1 MAGEFDA
8 ITNALKIAYPPKAIV
23 PMVNQETPFR
33 AQLKKLIPAGGRV
46 TEGIVK
52 FGANLNPPQ
61 NQGQLIDGGALPSPK
76 DRTQDQF
83 QLTPTIFAAGF
94 QIGWVTR
101 AIGNSNKS
109 AFNGGELR
117 RRTEETI
124 ADLAKFMEQTYV
136 GTHGTGRRARVESDG
151 AASTF
156 VAALPEGTKLL
167 RENQFVTVRTTD
179 GGAVIRWDAGTE
191 VAPGRFITAINH
203 DTRVVTYS
211 GADAVLVAGDHVHP
225 QVEANQSF
233 VTNPFANGLRGLID
247 DATFLT
253 SIHGLSRVT
262 YPKLKANVAGNG
274 GTLRNLTEQILVRA
288 CHQNRA
294 RSGKRITDA
303 WMGEGQAEKYIEF
316 VAPDRRYTV
325 AGKGV
330 QGMGTGYQEGSLVH
344 YYPGGMFELQ
354 ISFDIVAR
362 EIFLLNRDTFFHYL
376 AEDMDW
382 WDEGGMLK
390 PTPNNTSYKASYLA
404 FVKAIENIGNDMPI
418 GNTVVRDLK
427 DPSIG
432 DT

>member
-1 MAGEFDA
+1 MAGEFDS
-8 ITNALKIAYPPKAIV
+8 ITNALKIAYPPKAIE

-33 AQLKKLIPAGGRV
+33 TQLKKLIPAGGRV

-61 NQGQLIDGGALPSPK
+61 NQGQLIDGGALPAPK

-94 QIGWVTR
+94 QIGWVTK

-124 ADLAKFMEQTYV
+124 SDLAKFIEQTYV

-151 AASTF
+151 SNTF
-156 VAALPEGTKLL
+156 VASLPEGTRLL
-167 RENQFVTVRTTD
+167 RENQFITVRTTD
-179 GGAVIRWDAGTE
+179 GGASVRDSLDL
-191 VAPGRFITAINH
+191 RSITAINH
-203 DTRVVTYS
+203 DTRTVTYS
-211 GADAVLVAGDHVHP
+211 GADQTLVAGDHVHP
-225 QVEANQSF
+225 VVEANQSF
-233 VTNPFANGLRGLID
+233 TTNPFSNGLRGLID

-253 SIHGLSRVT
+253 SIHGLSRST
-262 YPKLKANVAGNG
+262 YPKLKANVNANG

-288 CHQNRA
+288 CHNNRA

-330 QGMGTGYQEGSLVH
+330 QQMGTGYEEGSLVH

-354 ISFDIVAR
+354 ISFDVVAR
-362 EIFLLNRDTFFHYL
+362 EIYLLNRDTFFHYL
-376 AEDMDW
+376 AEEMDW

-390 PTPNNTSYKASYLA
+390 PTPNSTSYKASYLA
-404 FVKAIENIGNDMPI
+404 FLKSIENIGCDMPI
-418 GNTVVRDLK
+418 GNTVVRDLR
-427 DPSIG
+427 DPAIG
-432 DT
+432 DA